1 MRRRPARLLPFVTAA
16 VVLLGVVSSDAA
28 PARGTRA
35 TDEFNAKTPP
45 QTPGLPD
52 LDRIDP
58 VRYSYKDAVRESVQV
73 TARDGVNQIWV
84 DLIRPKT
91 PAGVR
96 VPTILMAS
104 PYFNTLGRGYKGEC
118 KTPTQSPPG
127 GLPGSPG
134 GTGISACNEAQTPYP
149 EWYDEYF
156 VPRGYAF
163 AAMDL
168 RGTRNSSGCQTYG
181 DRDEVFDAVD
191 VVDWL
196 SSQKWSNGKVGMTGG
211 SYDGTIAM
219 GAAVEQPMS
228 GKNKDA
234 LAAVIPIRAIDAWY
248 DYHFMNGVMSTGH
261 AATPARFT
269 AQMAAT
275 DVQNSGTKDTLYP
288 VHVVE
293 RRACV
298 ATLGA
303 VAAGGYAPPY
313 QNANSPHWAE
323 RDFRK
328 DAAKTRAATF
338 LIHGIFDFNVKT
350 NNAGNMWLALPK
362 SLPKKLWLINGD
374 HVDPRCPTEETCA
387 ASGHSIPH
395 PHADRFI
402 EANHRWWL
410 QYLKG
415 KQAGA
420 LTKGTVEVQQAR
432 GNWVTGRAYPAS
444 RSDLVL
450 YPDADG
456 GLGARP
462 VGEADS
468 VKWADN
474 PGGAGAARS
483 VSFVTAPFSKATRLS
498 GQVEFDLLYSALGP
512 DTSIAVQIDD
522 LGPDAETTDTPD
534 DKLYDGDDR
543 GVLVVTYGWLQALVR
558 GSVKP
563 RGPSTP
569 VIGAPLQPDAPVLSK
584 FPSLYTDYVVAK
596 GHRLRFTFSNAAGGS
611 LASNTG
617 GVVTLF
623 VGPKASAIRLP
634 VVR

>member
-1 MRRRPARLLPFVTAA
+1 MRHPRILMLLPVALALTCVPSLSA
-16 VVLLGVVSSDAA
+16 V

-35 TDEFNAKTPP
+35 GDAFTAATPP

-58 VRYSYKDAVRESVQV
+58 VRYSYKDAIREHVQV
-73 TARDGVNQIWV
+73 TGRDGVTQIWV

-91 PAGVR
+91 PKGVR
-96 VPTILMAS
+96 VPTIMMAS
-104 PYFNTLGRGYKGEC
+104 PYFNTLGRGFKGQC

-134 GTGISACNEAQTPYP
+134 GTGISACDKSQTPFP

-168 RGTRNSSGCQTYG
+168 RGTRNTSGCQTYG

-191 VVDWL
+191 TVDWIA
-196 SSQKWSNGKVGMTGG
+196 SQAWSNGRVGMTGG

-219 GAAVEQPMS
+219 GAAAEQPIS
-228 GKNKDA
+228 GKKKDA

-248 DYHFMNGVMSTGH
+248 DYHFMNGVQSTSH
-261 AATPARFT
+261 QLTPANFT
-269 AQMAAT
+269 AVLAAG
-275 DVQNSGTKDTLYP
+275 DLQNSGTEDTLFAA
-288 VHVVE
+288 HVAE
-293 RRACV
+293 RKACI
-298 ATLGA
+298 ATLGL

-313 QNANSPHWAE
+313 QSANTPWWAE

-328 DAAKTRAATF
+328 DAAKVRAATF
-338 LIHGIFDFNVKT
+338 LIHGLFDFNVKT

-374 HVDPRCPTEETCA
+374 HVDPRCPTDEACA
-387 ASGHSIPH
+387 ASGHAIPH
-395 PHADRFI
+395 PMADRFI

-410 QYLKG
+410 QYLK
-415 KQAGA
+415 KVPAGA
-420 LTKGTVEVQQAR
+420 LTQGSVEVQQAK
-432 GNWVTGRAYPAS
+432 GNWVKGNAYPAS

-450 YPDADG
+450 YPG
-456 GLGARP
+456 PGSSLGTRP
-462 VGEADS
+462 VGEASS
-468 VKWADN
+468 VQWSDN
-474 PGGAGAARS
+474 PGNGGATRTQ
-483 VSFVTAPFSKATRLS
+483 SFVTAPFSRTTRLS
-498 GQVEFDLLYSALGP
+498 GQIQLDLKYSALGP
-512 DTSIAVQIDD
+512 TTSIAVRIDD
-522 LGPDAETTDTPD
+522 LGPDAEPETTPD
-534 DKLYDGDDR
+534 DTLWDGDDR
-543 GVLVVTYGWLQALVR
+543 GVLTVTYAWLQALMR
-558 GSVKP
+558 DSVKP

-569 VIGAPLQPDAPVLSK
+569 VIGTPLTPNTAVLSK
-584 FPSLYTDYVVAK
+584 FPSLYTDYVVPK
-596 GHRLRFTFSNAAGGS
+596 GHRLRFTFSNSVGGS
-611 LASNTG
+611 LASNEG

-623 VGPKASAIRLP
+623 LGPGGSAIRLP